1 MQGRARIPSRPRRLA
16 ASLALVCALGCAR
29 ADVEREAQLRELE
42 GLAFVPAERVQI
54 DSFLRLLMYENPQP
68 LLVDRF
74 ELTRAQWR
82 EFAGARPA
90 DLGEPMRERMRAWS
104 PEHDDR
110 PATFMTQDEAHA
122 CARWRGMRLLSSD
135 EWLMCAL
142 GPERRQYPWDA
153 YERRDSVANTLELG
167 LGHACAVGT
176 FEGGRTPR
184 GMYDMLGNV
193 AEWAADDVES
203 RRIPASMRRGEPRC
217 SALGGSFRTWSRPI
231 YRQVT
236 AGDSGD
242 RPYLAYRIDP
252 RSRQDDVGLRCAV
265 PARDY
270 LWERAARWPTDAA
283 GRARLIAVGRLWG
296 RSAATLLEELCA
308 RPGAPQALQALR
320 QGAQG

>member
-1 MQGRARIPSRPRRLA
+1 MHLGDRIRPRLA
-16 ASLALVCALGCAR
+16 AAAASLMLAAAAGCAR
-29 ADVEREAQLRELE
+29 ADDAGEVELRALE

-54 DSFLRLLMYENPQP
+54 DSFLRLLMYEVPHP

-82 EFAGARPA
+82 EFASARPQA
-90 DLGEPMRERMRAWS
+90 VGEPLRVRMQAWVA
-104 PEHDDR
+104 EHDDR
-110 PATFMTQDEAHA
+110 PATFMTQAEARA
-122 CARWRGMRLLSSD
+122 CADWRGMRLLSSD

-167 LGHACAVGT
+167 LGRACPVGT

-184 GMYDMLGNV
+184 GLYDMLGNV
-193 AEWAADDVES
+193 AEWAGDDVES
-203 RRIPASMRRGEPRC
+203 RRIPPAAMRGEPRC

-242 RPYLAYRIDP
+242 RPYLAFRLDP

-265 PARDY
+265 SARDY
-270 LWERAARWPTDAA
+270 LWERAGRWPTHAA
-283 GRARLIAVGRLWG
+283 GRARLLAVGRAWG
-296 RSAATLLEELCA
+296 RSASALLDDLCA
-308 RPGAPQALQALR
+308 RAGAPAALQVLR
-320 QGAQG
+320 EGAQG